1 MEIIQAPNQYHQNDN
16 KDRIFI
22 YLAGSVKQ
30 ELIEYIKNNISNYSL
45 KYINKIVF
53 FDSTFNLENKSEEE
67 IKAYYKWENEYNLH
81 YY

>member
-30 ELIEYIKNNISNYSL
+30 ELIEYIKNNISNY
-45 KYINKIVF
+45 
-53 FDSTFNLENKSEEE
+53 
-67 IKAYYKWENEYNLH
+67 
-81 YY
+81 